1 MKKIALFLLVAL
13 LLGGCKE
20 QKPHYKTIGS
30 AHLYAAKDTDEDRIL
45 QEANLICPSEYPTP
59 CQILFF
65 KPGTKL
71 PDAFPLS
78 PQDIDNL
85 LFYWSADSKMEKYKY
100 KVAIREDCRIYPIPP
115 EFADSED
122 MKNLCIKKEEM
133 NKLLRLYHDF

>member
-1 MKKIALFLLVAL
+1 MKSIVLFLLVAL
-13 LLGGCKE
+13 LLGGCKK

-45 QEANLICPSEYPTP
+45 QEANLICPSDYPTP
-59 CQILFF
+59 CQVLIF
-65 KPGTKL
+65 KPGTQP

-85 LFYWSADSKMEKYKY
+85 LFYWSVDSKMEKYKY
-100 KVAIREDCRIYPIPP
+100 VVAIRRDCLIYPISPDLVI
-115 EFADSED
+115 FED
-122 MKNLCIKKEEM
+122 MRNLCIRKKEM